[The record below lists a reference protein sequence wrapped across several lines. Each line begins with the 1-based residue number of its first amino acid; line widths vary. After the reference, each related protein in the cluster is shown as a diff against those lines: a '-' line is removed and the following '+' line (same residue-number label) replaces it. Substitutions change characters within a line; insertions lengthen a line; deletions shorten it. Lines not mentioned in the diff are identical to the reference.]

1 MYLKRLVEEVNNL
14 GATHAAVIDAAVI
27 KYSPEFRSYC
37 EQNKCG
43 QYGTNWMCPPL
54 VGPFDEL
61 RNKAAQY
68 QECLVFQT
76 VHAISHSLDWKGMK
90 KAFVVHDDVLRRIV
104 EHIAETYGIQD
115 LLCLGAGPCTTCSKC
130 VAADGQACRFPDK
143 AVASLE
149 AYGIDVGE
157 LVKSCAI
164 PYYNGKNTVSY
175 VGCVLFTS
183 QREDQPPIAKDL

>member
-1 MYLKRLVEEVNNL
+1 VDLNRLIEEVKKL
-14 GATHAAVIDAAVI
+14 KATHAAIIDASAI
-27 KYSPEFRSYC
+27 RYSSEFRLYC

-61 RNKAAQY
+61 RDRGAQY
-68 QECLVFQT
+68 GKCLVFQT
-76 VHAISHSLDWKGMK
+76 VHAVSHPLDWKGMK
-90 KAFVVHDDVLRRIV
+90 RAFVVHDDVLRRIV
-104 EHIAETYGIQD
+104 EHINAEYGLDD
-115 LLCLGAGPCTTCSKC
+115 LLYMGAGPCTTCSRC
-130 VAADGQACRFPDK
+130 TAAEGQACRFPNK

-157 LVKSCAI
+157 LVKTCAI

-175 VGCVLFTS
+175 VGCVLFTA
-183 QREDQPPIAKDL
+183 QIADH